1 MSVLRLKPD
10 VSAWRALAALSAGYF
25 CVLLDQ
31 GLMPVIT
38 PQLPFDVGDAVW
50 LTSVYLLCTVVP
62 MPIAGRLGD
71 AYGQRRIFLTGL
83 ALYIAALALAAV
95 SWSHAVLIAARAVQG
110 IGSSL
115 FLPQAFGVVNRVFAP
130 ETRGRAFAAWGVVGS
145 IASLIGPVVGGLL
158 VDGAGWRAAFGVQ
171 AAVALAAFALAAFW
185 VPVLP
190 TMEGSLDTASVML
203 TLIGLGSLIYG
214 IQYGQW
220 WAIAA
225 GCIGIGLLIW
235 RGTTGR
241 DQGFLPLRLL
251 SHGNFAVGIF
261 GVTVMGFA
269 AASMFIP
276 MMYWLQTVA
285 EVTSTRAG
293 LLTAP
298 MSVLALVLTPVAGV
312 AADRLHPKLL
322 CVGGFLAMTA
332 ALAIGYG
339 VMVTG
344 ASPLW
349 FAVVT
354 GLLGAGSAFIW
365 APNAATTMRA
375 VPDEHAGAASGMYN
389 TVRQVGSVLG
399 VALVGAALTRGDISD
414 SAAAGLLVPLIAVAL
429 GAGCSLLLR
438 RDLS

>member
-1 MSVLRLKPD
+1 
-10 VSAWRALAALSAGYF
+10 
-25 CVLLDQ
+25 
-31 GLMPVIT
+31 MPVIT

-62 MPIAGRLGD
+62 MPVAGRLGD
-71 AYGQRRIFLTGL
+71 AYGHRRIFLTGL
-83 ALYIAALALAAV
+83 ALFIAALVLAAL
-95 SWSHAVLIAARAVQG
+95 SWSHAALIAARAVQG
-110 IGSSL
+110 IGSAL

-145 IASLIGPVVGGLL
+145 VASLIGPVVGGLL

-171 AAVALAAFALAAFW
+171 AAVALAAFALAALW

-190 TMEGSLDTASVML
+190 TMEGSIDTVSVML
-203 TLIGLGSLIYG
+203 TLAGLGSLIYG

-220 WAIAA
+220 WAIAV
-225 GCIGIGLLIW
+225 GCIGIAILVW
-235 RGTTGR
+235 RGMTGR

-251 SHGNFAVGIF
+251 SRGNFAVGIF
-261 GVTVMGFA
+261 GVTVRGVA
-269 AASMFIP
+269 VASMFIP

-285 EVTSTRAG
+285 GVTSTRAG

-298 MSVLALVLTPVAGV
+298 MSILALVLTPVAGI
-312 AADRLHPKLL
+312 AADKLHPKLL
-322 CVGGFLAMTA
+322 CVGGFVVLTT

-339 VMVTG
+339 VMVTD

-354 GLLGAGSAFIW
+354 GLLGVGSAFIW

-399 VALVGAALTRGDISD
+399 VALVGAVLSAGELAD
-414 SAAAGLLVPLIAVAL
+414 SAAAGMLVPLFAVAL
-429 GAGCSLLLR
+429 GAGSSLLLR

>member
-1 MSVLRLKPD
+1 MLQLKTD

-62 MPIAGRLGD
+62 MPVAGRLGD
-71 AYGQRRIFLTGL
+71 AYGHRRIFLTGL
-83 ALYIAALALAAV
+83 GLFIVALVLAAL
-95 SWSHAVLIAARAVQG
+95 SWSHAALIAARAVQG
-110 IGSSL
+110 IGSAL

-145 IASLIGPVVGGLL
+145 VASLIGPVVGGLL

-171 AAVALAAFALAAFW
+171 AAVALAAFALAALW

-190 TMEGSLDTASVML
+190 TMEGSIDTVSVML
-203 TLIGLGSLIYG
+203 TLAGLGSLIYG

-220 WAIAA
+220 WAIAV
-225 GCIGIGLLIW
+225 GCIGIAILVW
-235 RGTTGR
+235 RGITGR

-251 SHGNFAVGIF
+251 SRGNFAVGIF

-269 AASMFIP
+269 VASMFIP

-285 EVTSTRAG
+285 GVTSTRAG

-298 MSVLALVLTPVAGV
+298 MSILALVLTPVAGI
-312 AADRLHPKLL
+312 AADKLHPKLL
-322 CVGGFLAMTA
+322 CVGGFVVLTT

-339 VMVTG
+339 VMVTD

-354 GLLGAGSAFIW
+354 GLLGVGSAFIW

-399 VALVGAALTRGDISD
+399 VALVGAVLSAGELAD
-414 SAAAGLLVPLIAVAL
+414 SAAAGMLVPLFAVAL
-429 GAGCSLLLR
+429 GAGSSLLLR